1 MTVSPIGKEAPGSA
15 GARKMLL
22 LQALSEAGSEK
33 QPCTLQ
39 KGSPEKQS
47 LSTGCRVGNAGGGFY
62 SVPPERL
69 AGQYAFP
76 KLTQASGFAG
86 GPTARPG
93 AQGKKSVYPHG
104 DDYFKK
110 G

>member
-62 SVPPERL
+62 SVPPERACRQEAPPEFTPVSYTHL
-69 AGQYAFP
+69 IY
-76 KLTQASGFAG
+76 L
-86 GPTARPG
+86 
-93 AQGKKSVYPHG
+93 
-104 DDYFKK
+104 
-110 G
+110 